1 MDWMMT
7 TWEDAMRI
15 AVSTIAIYVVVIAV
29 IRANGLRSLS
39 KMSSFDFV
47 MSIAVGSIVAGTLL
61 SASTSVADGAT
72 ALAVLFICQRAVAWG
87 RKNAGASALVDNT
100 AVVLMVGESMLEDVL
115 TSTRVTAD
123 DVRGKLREANVVDL
137 SEVHVVVLE
146 ATGDIS
152 VLHSGDGTVLDAR
165 LLENVTGGDAALVTL
180 QAQRESRKTT
190 DDVAVQQE

>member
-7 TWEDAMRI
+7 TWEDAIRI

-72 ALAVLFICQRAVAWG
+72 ALTVLFICQRAVAWG

-165 LLENVTGGDAALVTL
+165 LLENVAGGDAALVAL